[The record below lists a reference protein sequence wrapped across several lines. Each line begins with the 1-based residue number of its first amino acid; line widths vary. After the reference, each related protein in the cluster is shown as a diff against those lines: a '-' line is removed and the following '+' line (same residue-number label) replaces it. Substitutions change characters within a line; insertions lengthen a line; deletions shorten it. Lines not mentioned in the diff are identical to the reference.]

1 VATAAS
7 TRLFAEG
14 GFPLLSTI
22 GIGLALPLLLAV
34 ASLRVVPR
42 TGPNRGRAT
51 DLWMSGRLHTEAL
64 VLFHRRSVN

>member
-14 GFPLLSTI
+14 GFPLLPTV

-34 ASLRVVPR
+34 ASRRVAPAGQAQIEVVQQ
-42 TGPNRGRAT
+42 TCG
-51 DLWMSGRLHTEAL
+51 
-64 VLFHRRSVN
+64 